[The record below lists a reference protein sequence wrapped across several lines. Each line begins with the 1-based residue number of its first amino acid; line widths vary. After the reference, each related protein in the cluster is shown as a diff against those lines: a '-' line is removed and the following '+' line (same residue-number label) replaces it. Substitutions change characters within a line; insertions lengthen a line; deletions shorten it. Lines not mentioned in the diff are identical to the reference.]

1 MSDAVEGK
9 PEFCGW
15 MVKRGGVRKN
25 WAKRWFEL
33 RGASLLYYKDAEGQS
48 GRDRKGEVDLS
59 RCSAA
64 RKSTNADA
72 REFEIEILSDR
83 RIYRFVPTES
93 EDTAEVVGGWLEAL
107 DKAIR
112 EAHVR
117 SPGSVAGGAN
127 DSDDEGGF
135 DLSRAPPAL
144 DDFNRFRLTGRRTG
158 EEVQHV
164 FEQPVTLLLM
174 DHSRHYCNVF
184 LTHYRLAF
192 MFWAD
197 VDEPAEADSAG
208 GGGGGDAADD
218 PYRAA
223 VDNARIVSL
232 PLIAIRELGSSSLS
246 LGDQPDVP
254 ATEVVMQ
261 DSRSVRVVFDRGALL
276 AEGDEQVAYDPTAS
290 AEFAAKFVDRVA
302 GLRECI
308 VCHEEGIETA
318 LNGPQ
323 QSFAREYVGGFDA
336 AGWQLYTDPR
346 SDTARMGVESAEGP
360 GSKWKYFENDLSA
373 AEQVCSTYGSAL
385 AVPADADAELIE
397 QVGQYRKRGRIPFL
411 SWLHPS
417 NNASLTRCAQPQAG
431 FTGHSEADILYF
443 EKIAHT
449 NPSKKLL
456 IADARPRINA
466 EVNKAK
472 GGGYEDTK
480 SYAEKDLEVELEFF
494 QIENIHRMRESVHA
508 MHDIV
513 FDAVKEGVS
522 DVSEIVKRLD
532 RADGTRWKH
541 HIHTMMNSVS
551 SVVKAMTAEVPTSVV
566 CHCSD
571 GWDRTSQM
579 TSLSMLC
586 LDPYYR
592 TMEGFA
598 VAVEREWFSAGHKMR
613 DRTWGHKKGEYSPI
627 FLQFLDGTH
636 QLIRQFPMA
645 FEFNEVRKRRF

>member
-232 PLIAIRELGSSSLS
+232 PLIAIRELGSLSLS

-261 DSRSVRVVFDRGALL
+261 D
-276 AEGDEQVAYDPTAS
+276 
-290 AEFAAKFVDRVA
+290 
-302 GLRECI
+302 
-308 VCHEEGIETA
+308 
-318 LNGPQ
+318 
-323 QSFAREYVGGFDA
+323 
-336 AGWQLYTDPR
+336 
-346 SDTARMGVESAEGP
+346 
-360 GSKWKYFENDLSA
+360 
-373 AEQVCSTYGSAL
+373 
-385 AVPADADAELIE
+385 
-397 QVGQYRKRGRIPFL
+397 
-411 SWLHPS
+411 
-417 NNASLTRCAQPQAG
+417 
-431 FTGHSEADILYF
+431 
-443 EKIAHT
+443 
-449 NPSKKLL
+449 
-456 IADARPRINA
+456 
-466 EVNKAK
+466 
-472 GGGYEDTK
+472 
-480 SYAEKDLEVELEFF
+480 
-494 QIENIHRMRESVHA
+494 
-508 MHDIV
+508 
-513 FDAVKEGVS
+513 
-522 DVSEIVKRLD
+522 
-532 RADGTRWKH
+532 
-541 HIHTMMNSVS
+541 
-551 SVVKAMTAEVPTSVV
+551 
-566 CHCSD
+566 
-571 GWDRTSQM
+571 
-579 TSLSMLC
+579 
-586 LDPYYR
+586 
-592 TMEGFA
+592 
-598 VAVEREWFSAGHKMR
+598 
-613 DRTWGHKKGEYSPI
+613 
-627 FLQFLDGTH
+627 
-636 QLIRQFPMA
+636 
-645 FEFNEVRKRRF
+645 